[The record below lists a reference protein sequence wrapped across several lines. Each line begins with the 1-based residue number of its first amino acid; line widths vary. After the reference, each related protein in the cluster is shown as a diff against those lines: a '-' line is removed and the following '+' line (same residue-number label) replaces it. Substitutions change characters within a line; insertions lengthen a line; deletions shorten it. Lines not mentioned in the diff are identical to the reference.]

1 MISKPLLL
9 VLLVSIS
16 FNLLFG
22 YLSYEFY
29 GDKKKAEISLDVVV
43 KTNKELSDSL
53 GKKETSCKI
62 DEAVSAE
69 FQVENKAKEKE
80 KDEIIKEIDKLPS
93 VAPKATIVAPKAT
106 TENTNDEISLDSK
119 LPADLQRLLQ
129 RHCDSTKG
137 SACDN
142 P

>member
-1 MISKPLLL
+1 MLSKPLLL

-29 GDKKKAEISLDVVV
+29 GDKKKAEISLEVALDS
-43 KTNKELSDSL
+43 NKNLQDSL
-53 GKKETSCKI
+53 DKKEASCKI
-62 DEAVSAE
+62 DDTVSTE
-69 FQVENKAKEKE
+69 FQVENKVKEQE
-80 KDEIIKEIDKLPS
+80 KDSVIKEIDDLPS

-106 TENTNDEISLDSK
+106 PENTNAEISLDSK
-119 LPADLQRLLQ
+119 LPADITSLLQ
-129 RHCDSTKG
+129 RHCASVKG
-137 SACDN
+137 SACSH